1 MTTTLEIQRRLAELG
16 YQPGKLDGIP
26 GRETAAAVK
35 QFQRARNLVVDGI
48 VGQKTMAAL
57 FPRANG
63 ADPVAPWLELA
74 RAKVGLHERLNNKT
88 LRDWLKSDGNTLG
101 DPAQLPWCGDFME
114 TCIALTLPDEV
125 LPANP
130 YYALNWRSFGVPLK
144 IVAAGAIAPF
154 TRPGGGHIAMVVGH
168 DRGTFHVLGGNQS
181 NAVTITRIAKD
192 RLAGPLRWPKTFPLP
207 TIELPFTTLDATVS
221 QNEA

>member
-1 MTTTLEIQRRLAELG
+1 MTTTLDIQRRLAELG

-35 QFQRARNLVVDGI
+35 QFQRARNLDVDGI
-48 VGQKTMAAL
+48 VGPATLAAL
-57 FPRANG
+57 FPRIDRGDA
-63 ADPVAPWLELA
+63 AAPWLELA

-130 YYALNWRSFGVPLK
+130 YYALNWRVFGVPLK

-154 TRPGGGHIAMVVGH
+154 SRPGGGHIAMIVGH
-168 DRGTFHVLGGNQS
+168 DRETFHVLGGNQS
-181 NAVTITRIAKD
+181 NAVTITRIAKN
-192 RLAGPLRWPKTFPLP
+192 RLAGSLRWPKTFPLP
-207 TIELPFTTLDATVS
+207 TIELPLSTLDATVS